1 MKEHSHMFKKII
13 TRYEV
18 KNLLTVL
25 KESLY
30 RSHSLSPNSCS
41 DALDTDI
48 LEVEAGVVTGKGDG
62 VGAQTGVAVG
72 GSTEVMEEARLGG
85 GAGV

>member
-1 MKEHSHMFKKII
+1 M
-13 TRYEV
+13 
-18 KNLLTVL
+18 
-25 KESLY
+25 Y

-48 LEVEAGVVTGKGDG
+48 LEAEAGVVTGKGDG
-62 VGAQTGVAVG
+62 VGAQTGVTVG
-72 GSTEVMEEARLGG
+72 SSVEVMEVARLGG